1 MKIEIEVVRTY
12 KETINLSDENILE
25 ISDGYK
31 GNLKKWVEENYDD
44 LMNLYSCDD
53 EEVDSI
59 YYNKLELE
67 ELLKNSIHK
76 REELLKNI
84 RKNRLSYELQK
95 HKIDRPSEFEEWE
108 DITSLFN
115 VETLKRVASYVAI
128 KHPKDELKYI
138 HIDGKIIE
146 ATDSKI
152 AIRLKNQEDIKNEIL
167 FPVSFIELLERQGSI
182 YIEPNKGQGKR
193 KISLKLGDDFYIS
206 DSCFSYPDLTRI
218 IDTAIAKNY
227 KTCKYDAKL
236 FSKVMIDNDYEVVKL
251 SINEKEYYI
260 AREDNLFENFEIS
273 DITVHDENSSFPLFF
288 SNNKVDIAVMP
299 IVLDENSIVEE
310 IQ

>member
-12 KETINLSDENILE
+12 KETINLSVENILE
-25 ISDGYK
+25 IADNYK
-31 GNLKKWVEENYDD
+31 GDLKRWVEENYDD
-44 LMNLYSCDD
+44 LMDLFSCDD
-53 EEVDSI
+53 EEVESI
-59 YYNKLELE
+59 YYDKLELE
-67 ELLKNSIHK
+67 ELLKNSIYK

-95 HKIDRPSEFEEWE
+95 HKIDKPSDFEEWE
-108 DITSLFN
+108 DITSLFD
-115 VETLKRVASYVAI
+115 VETLKKVASYVAI

-167 FPVSFIELLERQGSI
+167 FPVSFIELLEKQGSV

-206 DSCFSYPDLTRI
+206 ESCFSYPDLTRI
-218 IDTAIAKNY
+218 VDTATAKNY
-227 KTCKYDAKL
+227 KTYKYDIEA
-236 FSKVMIDNDYEVVKL
+236 FSKVMIDNHFEALKL
-251 SINEKEYYI
+251 SINEREYYMPRI
-260 AREDNLFENFEIS
+260 VLDYFEIS
-273 DITVHDENSSFPLFF
+273 DITVHDENGSFPLFF

-310 IQ
+310 I